1 MSIFK
6 PKMYLKSIFDINYD
20 YLKKNGIKYL
30 IFDLD
35 NTLGLVNEVVCS
47 EKVRI
52 FINDLSNDFK
62 IVIASNNNYERVSKF
77 IDNLNVSIISSAM
90 KPSRKIYQYMRKNYT
105 KNMQEVC
112 IIGDQIVTDILSGNR
127 FGMMSILVDPLGE
140 KDLKITSFNRFLEK
154 KIIKKIN
161 LKRGEYYEKN

>member
-6 PKMYLKSIFDINYD
+6 PKMYVKNIFDIKYD
-20 YLKKNGIKYL
+20 YLKDIGIKFL

-47 EKVRI
+47 EKI
-52 FINDLSNDFK
+52 KLFINKLSNDFK
-62 IVIASNNNYERVSKF
+62 IIIASNNNYERVLKF

-140 KDLKITSFNRFLEK
+140 KDLKITSFNRFLEN
-154 KIIKKIN
+154 KIIKRIN
-161 LKRGEYYEKN
+161 LKRGEYYEKV